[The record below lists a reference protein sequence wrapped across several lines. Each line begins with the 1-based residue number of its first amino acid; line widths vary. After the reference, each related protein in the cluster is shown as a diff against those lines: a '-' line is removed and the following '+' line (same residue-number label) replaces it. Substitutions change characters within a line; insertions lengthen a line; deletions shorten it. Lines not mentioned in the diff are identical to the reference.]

1 MYKSLPT
8 KPCKLEVESP
18 REAATITT
26 ADFVER
32 VLNQREQECPSRRK
46 ESAELILAVCCGSIG
61 LPLSRNQSLS
71 KRVCRPCGPKI
82 LNTAELFKQGSRLR
96 KIKPNER
103 FLQLSRRNQATQKYC
118 STTVNFLRA
127 FPGLILVILRTQN
140 SISNNETA
148 TTTAQ
153 IF

>member
-18 REAATITT
+18 REATTITT

-61 LPLSRNQSLS
+61 LPLSRNQTLS

-82 LNTAELFKQGSRLR
+82 LNTAELYNFIEKAARDLNREAGCGRSNQTSASYNCHAGT
-96 KIKPNER
+96 KPPKN
-103 FLQLSRRNQATQKYC
+103 
-118 STTVNFLRA
+118 
-127 FPGLILVILRTQN
+127 
-140 SISNNETA
+140 
-148 TTTAQ
+148 TAQ
-153 IF
+153 RH